1 MENHNKSIVVVD
13 SSDEVFT
20 DDSVDDTRWTKKIT
34 NQSDDKV
41 IIQET
46 DDESDFDNS
55 EGDESFLSRPKSL
68 ELNPKLKRIPPDS
81 EDDDIE
87 AKNDRSDNS
96 HSNFEVT
103 SGHSDDENW
112 IKKRSDLN
120 SPLLEDSYDSMQ
132 ENGRIDESFAGAPKR
147 FELPK
152 KHGQIP
158 SDSEDNDDFEDR
170 KVDDSFIGAS
180 KFRNRKRINRI
191 LSDSE
196 EDHGEG
202 DENSGRMTP
211 SIKKAIRRSIFNLSR
226 AKSNSSDE
234 QSESESHADLQE
246 DDNLQLNK
254 TNGSYRSVDSSSE
267 DEENLIVKGRDKKKL
282 NNNSDVREE
291 NSRLSDST
299 FDDSFE
305 EQITYDEKKFTNN
318 NNVSKKWNQSL
329 DSNADVSHGDQTGN
343 DLTTSFRQNKK
354 NVSSVEISYEKSSI
368 ETSLHDNS
376 IDSTIDQIN
385 ANHVEHNESKI
396 EVNDSAHQEEII
408 IIDSDKSVPTTED
421 EQEMPSKKTLPK
433 LLDKNQLKNEIERLT
448 KEIERTKAFL
458 LQGNIE
464 LLPDKG
470 KKLKMIIFKNHE
482 SIEECKRQLEQIQ
495 ETEENNSSSSSLH
508 QSHNLLSDNED
519 SINDPNYFPHDSPS
533 PPKRNS
539 DNTTKFN
546 RTKLL
551 KPTADTSIEHL
562 GKKALETFKNEQA
575 LTVERLEHL
584 HGSLISRPTENE
596 RAEDPRGL
604 VIPLMPHQQHAL
616 AWLLWRETQKP
627 RGGVLADD
635 MGLGKTL
642 TMISLVIKTLAE
654 ASSDDEENNGSEW
667 MGRGRRSEHPGGTL
681 VVCPASLI
689 NQWKGEVDKRCK
701 RGVLTVEVYH
711 GTNREKAARRL
722 ARNDMVITTYNILSR
737 ECKTQGQIFQI
748 CWRRVI
754 LDEAHTIRN
763 HKSQACD
770 AVCKLKA
777 AKRWALTGTPIH
789 NKETDIFAILKF
801 LQCSPFDDIRVWK
814 RWVENKSDAGVE
826 RLATVMKTLML
837 RRTKQELTMKGELE
851 SLPEKQIDVIKVSL
865 DKEERLVYDKV
876 MMHSKTI
883 FAQFLH
889 QRAEKQTLFQLGAT
903 DYRAP
908 VNYHNTKFN
917 KAQQQLLAH
926 HAEVK
931 SHQILVLLLR
941 LRQICCQPALIHEML
956 DQEEMEIN
964 GLEDKLNNDGLVS
977 QMIRMNISI
986 STSEHGDDED
996 EEEIGVDQRVVENLL
1011 TSENPVFESKRH
1023 SSKLRVILDLVRGI
1037 LDKNEKLIVVS
1048 QWTSYLNII
1057 GDCLRTIPGAT
1068 FEKFTGQVAVKNRQ
1082 TIVDNFNLK
1091 KNPRILL
1098 LSLCA
1103 GGVGLNLVGG
1113 NHLLLVDIH
1122 WNPQLESQA
1131 QDRIYRFG
1139 QKKNVNIY
1147 KIICSDTI
1155 EERIQQLQEK
1165 KMSLADSVLGGT
1177 GKVASKLSLD
1187 DLKSLFNM

>member
-1 MENHNKSIVVVD
+1 MANHNESIVVVD

-20 DDSVDDTRWTKKIT
+20 DDSADDPRAKKT
-34 NQSDDKV
+34 ANQSDKV
-41 IIQET
+41 IIEET
-46 DDESDFDNS
+46 DDESDFENS
-55 EGDESFLSRPKSL
+55 EDESFVSRPKSL
-68 ELNPKLKRIPPDS
+68 QPDPKLKRIPPDS

-87 AKNDRSDNS
+87 AKNDSDNS

-103 SGHSDDENW
+103 SDHSDDENW

-120 SPLLEDSYDSMQ
+120 SRALEDTHDDSMQ
-132 ENGRIDESFAGAPKR
+132 ENGRVDESFPGAPKP

-152 KHGQIP
+152 KLGQIP
-158 SDSEDNDDFEDR
+158 SDSEDDDDFEDK
-170 KVDDSFIGAS
+170 KVEDSFIGAN

-196 EDHGEG
+196 EDHGE
-202 DENSGRMTP
+202 DDKDSGRMTP
-211 SIKKAIRRSIFNLSR
+211 SIHKAIRRSIFNLSR
-226 AKSNSSDE
+226 AESNSSGE
-234 QSESESHADLQE
+234 ESEPESHTDLQE

-254 TNGSYRSVDSSSE
+254 ADGSNGSVDSFSE
-267 DEENLIVKGRDKKKL
+267 DEECLKVKGRDKKKL
-282 NNNSDVREE
+282 NDNSDVREE
-291 NSRLSDST
+291 NSRRSDST

-305 EQITYDEKKFTNN
+305 EQITYDEKNLTNN

-329 DSNADVSHGDQTGN
+329 DSNADVSHGDQAGN
-343 DLTTSFRQNKK
+343 DLSTSFRQNKE
-354 NVSSVEISYEKSSI
+354 NVSSVELSYEKSSI

-385 ANHVEHNESKI
+385 DQNHVKHNESKI
-396 EVNDSAHQEEII
+396 EVNDSVHQEEII

-421 EQEMPSKKTLPK
+421 EQEMPPKKTLPK
-433 LLDKNQLKNEIERLT
+433 LLDKSQLKYEIERLT
-448 KEIERTKAFL
+448 KEIERTKQFL

-482 SIEECKRQLEQIQ
+482 SIAEYQRQLEQIQ

-508 QSHNLLSDNED
+508 QSHYLSSDNENSMND
-519 SINDPNYFPHDSPS
+519 SNYVPHDSPS

-562 GKKALETFKNEQA
+562 GKKALETFRNEQA

-604 VIPLMPHQQHAL
+604 VVPLMPHQQHAL

-748 CWRRVI
+748 RWKRVI

-826 RLATVMKTLML
+826 RLATVMKTMML

-926 HAEVK
+926 HADVK

-996 EEEIGVDQRVVENLL
+996 EEEEVGVDQRVVENLL
-1011 TSENPVFESKRH
+1011 TSENPVFESKRQ
-1023 SSKLRVILDLVRGI
+1023 SSKLRVILGIVRGI
-1037 LDKNEKLIVVS
+1037 LDKNEKLIIVS

-1082 TIVDNFNLK
+1082 TIVDNFNSK